1 MCVGIQ
7 SNCPRSILIWS
18 WEIGI
23 YILIF
28 IPSRRPQANFK
39 PFVFKIFPFL
49 SEIACND
56 FWLLLVE
63 RCNAFYV
70 VCGEVQFS
78 RGCWWIFLML
88 VVERE
93 PPQFRP
99 WAREAPLVLVPLV
112 PPHNVDAEVRPPG
125 NVLQPIWLGKGIT
138 RLNCL
143 FTTVCI
149 SNISESVRFTN
160 KSYTFKICCH
170 FKTFLFVT

>member
-1 MCVGIQ
+1 M
-7 SNCPRSILIWS
+7 
-18 WEIGI
+18 
-23 YILIF
+23 
-28 IPSRRPQANFK
+28 
-39 PFVFKIFPFL
+39 FPFL

-112 PPHNVDAEVRPPG
+112 PPHNVDAEVRPPIFVAT
-125 NVLQPIWLGKGIT
+125 NLAW
-138 RLNCL
+138 

-149 SNISESVRFTN
+149 SNISERVRFTS

>member
-56 FWLLLVE
+56 FWLLLVK
-63 RCNAFYV
+63 RCNAFHV
-70 VCGEVQFS
+70 DCREVQFS

-93 PPQFRP
+93 QPQFRP
-99 WAREAPLVLVPLV
+99 WAREAPLVLVPPV
-112 PPHNVDAEVRPPG
+112 PPHNVDAEVRPPIFVAT
-125 NVLQPIWLGKGIT
+125 NLAW
-138 RLNCL
+138 

-149 SNISESVRFTN
+149 SNISERVRFTS

>member
-1 MCVGIQ
+1 M
-7 SNCPRSILIWS
+7 LFM
-18 WEIGI
+18 
-23 YILIF
+23 LF
-28 IPSRRPQANFK
+28 
-39 PFVFKIFPFL
+39 
-49 SEIACND
+49 
-56 FWLLLVE
+56 VE
-63 RCNAFYV
+63 RCNSQEV
-70 VCGEVQFS
+70 VGGGAGFS

-149 SNISESVRFTN
+149 IEHN
-160 KSYTFKICCH
+160 
-170 FKTFLFVT
+170 